1 MPTLSTTAADTI
13 YLDYFYQKCPK
24 SFGISI
30 HEDAAHTSCPIPAN
44 KQPNNCITTE
54 LRGSIKSSH
63 YFKAPEFSSVVAC
76 FCEKYHTHF
85 ISTTNQTYKQPEITS
100 IVRKPKEKKSLA
112 NSIANSTE
120 FVPPS
125 PTTSPSPAIHN
136 HTCSKCNLPIVCK
149 EMNHQHYLAS
159 DSVLHNDKPYHKTCV
174 ETQQSTQQSSS
185 SPTFIQ
191 KLQQSIRSYNP
202 LSSEL
207 TFTTSPTNN
216 TDNPNVQSE
225 SSTQPTTNPEQEP
238 SRVLSL
244 QELEQSLNTH
254 RKNNP
259 LIFELSPLTPTIE
272 DTTNN
277 TTTTIT
283 DMDTDNSTPS

>member
-1 MPTLSTTAADTI
+1 
-13 YLDYFYQKCPK
+13 
-24 SFGISI
+24 
-30 HEDAAHTSCPIPAN
+30 
-44 KQPNNCITTE
+44 
-54 LRGSIKSSH
+54 
-63 YFKAPEFSSVVAC
+63 
-76 FCEKYHTHF
+76 
-85 ISTTNQTYKQPEITS
+85 
-100 IVRKPKEKKSLA
+100 
-112 NSIANSTE
+112 
-120 FVPPS
+120 
-125 PTTSPSPAIHN
+125 
-136 HTCSKCNLPIVCK
+136 
-149 EMNHQHYLAS
+149 MNHQHYLAS

-191 KLQQSIRSYNP
+191 KLQQSIRSYNL

-259 LIFELSPLTPTIE
+259 LISELSSLTPTIE

-277 TTTTIT
+277 TTTTTT
-283 DMDTDNSTPS
+283 DMDIDNSIPSDINQQHQQQHQQQQVQQQQQQQQQPQNNHNNPIVKSQDQSLIHHLNG